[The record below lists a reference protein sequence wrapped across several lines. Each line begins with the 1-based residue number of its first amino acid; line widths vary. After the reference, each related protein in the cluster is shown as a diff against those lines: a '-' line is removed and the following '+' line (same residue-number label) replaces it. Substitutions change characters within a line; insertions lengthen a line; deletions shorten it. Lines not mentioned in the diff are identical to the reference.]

1 MMARE
6 MERGSRVDVL
16 WLSALLAGL
25 GAEAEAACGKLG
37 AAAVRSGAGRMCID
51 GGASALIALGAPG
64 PRQWE
69 AHVLCGI
76 DAEHQHWVGT
86 GVGFG
91 GQSRLLERRLYRGRG
106 EAALNQARAVASARG
121 EAALACFDRW
131 HRGLGSFG
139 RIYSVGR
146 ESPDCVRIGWQIDRH
161 VDVPVLIA
169 PLIGQDNWNAAAQS
183 LNAVHG
189 FDLARTAGP
198 WSLSVDVAA
207 PERGWRLG
215 STRWAWALDDPAK
228 RQRLS
233 RWIEGHGG
241 DAGYACALHDLLS
254 GHKAG
259 RTGSIG
265 RAVEVDVRDGSV
277 VAAIAYLG
285 ARLASPHGL
294 PGHSG
299 GSDRRL
305 TWAG

>member
-6 MERGSRVDVL
+6 VETGSRVDVL

-25 GAEAEAACGKLG
+25 GAEAEAACEKLG
-37 AAAVRSGAGRMCID
+37 VAAVQSGAGRMCID
-51 GGASALIALGAPG
+51 GGASALIARAAPG
-64 PRQWE
+64 ARQWE

-86 GVGFG
+86 SVSPQ
-91 GQSRLLERRLYRGRG
+91 GQSLSLERRLYRGRG
-106 EAALNQARAVASARG
+106 DAALNQAKAVASAHG
-121 EAALACFDRW
+121 EAALACFDLW
-131 HRGLGSFG
+131 HRALGSFG
-139 RIYSVGR
+139 RIYTVGR
-146 ESPDCVRIGWQIDRH
+146 EGQGCVRIGWQIDRH
-161 VDVPVLIA
+161 VDVQALVA
-169 PLIGQDNWNAAAQS
+169 PLIGQDNWNAATQS

-189 FDLARTAGP
+189 FDLAATAGP

-215 STRWAWALDDPAK
+215 STRFAWALDDAAK
-228 RQRLS
+228 RQRLA
-233 RWIEGHGG
+233 RWIKGHGG
-241 DAGYACALHDLLS
+241 EASYACALHDLLC

-259 RTGSIG
+259 RAGSIG

-285 ARLASPHGL
+285 ARLASPDGL